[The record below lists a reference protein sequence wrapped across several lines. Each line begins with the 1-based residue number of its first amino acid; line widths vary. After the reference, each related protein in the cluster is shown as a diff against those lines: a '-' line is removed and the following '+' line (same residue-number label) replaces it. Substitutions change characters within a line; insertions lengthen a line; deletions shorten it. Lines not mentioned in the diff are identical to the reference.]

1 MSLHKLFKISLLPL
15 NRSLIYLFR
24 NSGGIFDL
32 FVFSKVLLRE
42 IMSRA
47 DVNHFLSNSKE
58 GKFCISLVL
67 LGKIN
72 SLNGNGLSV
81 IFFKYS

>member
-15 NRSLIYLFR
+15 NRSLIYLFW

-32 FVFSKVLLRE
+32 FVFGEVLLRE
-42 IMSRA
+42 IMSIA
-47 DVNHFLSNSKE
+47 DVNHLLSDSKE
-58 GKFCISLVL
+58 WKFCISLAL

-72 SLNGNGLSV
+72 SLNSNGLSV
-81 IFFKYS
+81 

>member
-15 NRSLIYLFR
+15 NRSVIYLFR
-24 NSGGIFDL
+24 NVGGIFDL
-32 FVFSKVLLRE
+32 FVFREVLLSE

-47 DVNHFLSNSKE
+47 GVNHLLCNSKE
-58 GKFCISLVL
+58 RKFCISLAL

-72 SLNGNGLSV
+72 SLNANGLLV
-81 IFFKYS
+81 